1 MDKGSYILLIEVK
14 TRLEI
19 RTRARRFE
27 LLPGFYCYAGSALGS
42 LSGRVKRHLKKSKNK
57 FWHIDFLLEKGKV
70 LSAVLLP
77 SSIKR
82 EEEISALLQEFG
94 EAVKGFGASDCR
106 ASSNLYKIEK
116 EDFYKALKSI
126 YEHMGVFT

>member
-82 EEEISALLQEFG
+82 GRNLSITPGVRRSSKR
-94 EAVKGFGASDCR
+94 VWGFGLPCF
-106 ASSNLYKIEK
+106 IE
-116 EDFYKALKSI
+116 SI
-126 YEHMGVFT
+126 QD